1 MGQAI
6 QPTVEADFTFAT
18 AEPFQL
24 ERGGTLQ
31 PVTLHYAIYGDLEK
45 NRDRVILVAHA
56 LSGSARVADW
66 WPELFH
72 PDAPFDTERYC
83 YIGVNILGSCYGST
97 GPISF
102 NPATKR
108 RYGPD
113 FPLVTIG
120 DIVRSQAQLLDHL
133 QIKKLQAVIGASI
146 GGMQALNW
154 AFQYPERVK
163 RSIVIGTAP
172 LQALGLGLN
181 HLQRQAIWND
191 PAFKNGWYE
200 EQPANGLGIARAMA
214 MLSYK
219 SGELFEERY
228 GRRPNRTGN
237 EDPFTT
243 VKGRFDVAGYLDY
256 QQSIFLKRFDANT
269 YITITKLMDTWDVPP
284 EGSPEYRGVAKHGVE
299 IDLVGISSDWL
310 FPPADI
316 QRLHQRLTREGV
328 LSRYSELHSE
338 HGHDAFLA
346 EPEQL
351 FPILKAA
358 LATRKAPST
367 AGNVHVHAGA
377 AD

>member
-6 QPTVEADFTFAT
+6 QPSVETDFTFAIT
-18 AEPFQL
+18 EPFQL
-24 ERGGTLQ
+24 ERGGALR
-31 PVTLHYAIYGDLEK
+31 PVTLRYAMYGDIEK

-66 WPELFH
+66 WPALFR
-72 PDAPFDTERYC
+72 PDAPFDTEHYC
-83 YIGVNILGSCYGST
+83 YIGVNILGSCYGTT
-97 GPISF
+97 GPTSF

-108 RYGPD
+108 HYGPE

-120 DIVRSQAQLLDHL
+120 DIVRSQALLLDYL
-133 QIKKLQAVIGASI
+133 NVKKLHAVIGASI
-146 GGMQALNW
+146 GGMQALEW
-154 AFQYPERVK
+154 ALAYPERVE

-191 PAFKNGWYE
+191 PAFQNGWYE
-200 EQPANGLGIARAMA
+200 EQPANGLGAARAIA

-243 VKGRFDVAGYLDY
+243 VRGRFDVAGYLDY

-284 EGSPEYRGVAKHGVE
+284 EGAPEYRGVAKNGVE

-310 FPPADI
+310 FPPADV

-328 LSRYSELHSE
+328 QSRYSELNSE

-351 FPILKAA
+351 FPILKEA
-358 LATRKAPST
+358 LASQKALSKE
-367 AGNVHVHAGA
+367 ANGYAHANC